1 MGDDYLE
8 HRIADR
14 GLSNV
19 DREHRLIDGRWVRVR
34 ESRMPDGGRV
44 LLTTDTTDERR
55 DRQERALVAT
65 AMAQV
70 GDSIEITDTSYRL
83 LYVNPAFSELTGY
96 TAEEVLGSNPGR
108 AACAATSTSRNSMP
122 RSTARPVRAGC
133 GRAGSSAGTS
143 RAA

>member
-1 MGDDYLE
+1 MTDYLE

-55 DRQERALVAT
+55 NRQERALVAT

-70 GDSIEITDTSYRL
+70 GNSIEITDTSYRL
-83 LYVNPAFSELTGY
+83 LYVNPAFTELTGY
-96 TAEEVLGSNPGR
+96 TAEEVLGRTPGE
-108 AACAATSTSRNSMP
+108 ML
-122 RSTARPVRAGC
+122 RSDEHEPEFYAEIDRETRAGGS

-143 RAA
+143 RDA